1 MAYVFIHDNERDAS
15 NFENGRA
22 SQKRKRKGK
31 ERKKKEMKA
40 VIFIHL
46 MLRFRLEVWKCCLLL
61 HIILGLLIDLLLFT
75 CLVGFDTRL
84 LNKSKS

>member
-31 ERKKKEMKA
+31 ERKGKEKE
-40 VIFIHL
+40 
-46 MLRFRLEVWKCCLLL
+46 RNESC
-61 HIILGLLIDLLLFT
+61 HIYS
-75 CLVGFDTRL
+75 
-84 LNKSKS
+84 LNVEI